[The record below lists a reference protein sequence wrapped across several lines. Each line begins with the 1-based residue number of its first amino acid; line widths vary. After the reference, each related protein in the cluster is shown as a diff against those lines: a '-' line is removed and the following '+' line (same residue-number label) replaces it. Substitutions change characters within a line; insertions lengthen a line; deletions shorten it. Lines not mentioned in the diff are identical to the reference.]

1 MLIIISFLVFGIML
15 GFLLRRRESLV
26 QISKKLTDW
35 TICLFLFFF
44 GLSVGGN
51 KEIIDNF
58 TAVGMVSLILAIGGI
73 SGSIFFSYF
82 VYKYLPGK

>member
-1 MLIIISFLVFGIML
+1 MAFGIML
-15 GFLLRRRESLV
+15 GFLLKKKDGLV

-58 TAVGMVSLILAIGGI
+58 TAVGMVSLVLAVGGI
-73 SGSIFFSYF
+73 SGSILFSYF
-82 VYKYLPGK
+82 VYKYLPGKQK